1 VILEEKHKYLMRKV
15 FGTDN
20 LQTIYDED
28 NNAPDDYAV
37 NKLIPYIDGTKDVPG
52 DSDLAEDIIDALY
65 ELDEH
70 ESDYE

>member
-1 VILEEKHKYLMRKV
+1 MILEEKHKDLMRKV

-20 LQTIYDED
+20 LQAIYDED

-37 NKLIPYIDGTKDVPG
+37 NKLIPYIDGTKVVPG

-65 ELDEH
+65 ELAEQ